1 MKRKILAVLLSVG
14 MTASIFCNTVA
25 VSADDTTSVQQVTV
39 ASEQTT
45 EGSDTEAEQTT
56 TDTTD
61 AVVEQTTTDTTDAE
75 AEQTTTNT
83 TDAEDEQTTTDAT
96 EADQTK
102 TETTDTEVEQTTTET
117 TDTEAE
123 QTTNETTDTEAEQ
136 TTTETTD
143 AEAEQIS
150 ALSVSSNSADDTT
163 VETEHKWGN
172 PQWTWSDDYSSA
184 TLTLTC
190 QYDSSHT
197 KTVDATVTSRVI
209 RPAFCFQDGKTTY
222 TAKAEVDGSIWV
234 DQKSDNA
241 VKGSHKW
248 GNPQWTW
255 SDDYSSATLTLTCQ
269 YDSSH
274 TKTVDATV
282 TSRVIRPAFCFQD
295 GKTTYTAKAEV
306 DGSIW
311 VDQKSDNAVKGSH
324 KWGDPQWTWS
334 DDYSSATLTL
344 TCQYDSSHTKTVD
357 ATVTSRVIRPAFCF
371 QDGKT
376 TYLAKAEVDGS
387 TWVDLKSDNAVKGSH
402 KWGDPQWTW
411 SDDYSSATLTLTCQY
426 DSSHT
431 KTVDATVTSRVIR
444 PAFCFQDGKTTYLAK
459 AEVDGSTWVDLK
471 SDNAVKGSHK
481 WGDPQW
487 TWSDDYTSATVTRVC
502 KYDSSHTETADAEIT
517 SEVTTAPTCTE
528 DGVITYTATAVLD
541 GEEITTQTTA
551 AAEALGH
558 AWTDPQWTWSDDY
571 SKASVTLTCGN
582 DETHTETLDAVVT
595 KETTDSKNVYTA
607 SVQVDGVVLTD
618 VKTVKIETSDTDK
631 SEDTK
636 DNDNNSSESETTDT
650 KAEKEETSAT
660 AATTTKFNTTT
671 STAAATNTTT
681 STEAPETGDTA
692 NAAGWTV
699 MIAGAL
705 LALVVLKK
713 AKRYIK

>member
-248 GNPQWTW
+248 GDPQWTW

-295 GKTTYTAKAEV
+295 GKTTYT
-306 DGSIW
+306 
-311 VDQKSDNAVKGSH
+311 
-324 KWGDPQWTWS
+324 
-334 DDYSSATLTL
+334 
-344 TCQYDSSHTKTVD
+344 
-357 ATVTSRVIRPAFCF
+357 
-371 QDGKT
+371 
-376 TYLAKAEVDGS
+376 
-387 TWVDLKSDNAVKGSH
+387 
-402 KWGDPQWTW
+402 
-411 SDDYSSATLTLTCQY
+411 
-426 DSSHT
+426 
-431 KTVDATVTSRVIR
+431 
-444 PAFCFQDGKTTYLAK
+444 AK